1 MKLLVC
7 GGDEAADPG
16 FVYRSLDRAHAKR
29 EVVLLVH
36 FESSSGV
43 DLLAHAW
50 AVERGVCRLPLRRSE
65 TPADVLGMIGPDGLV
80 AFPGAPAAL
89 VAACRAAGL
98 PVWEPV
104 PSRFVPLI
112 PASP

>member
-1 MKLLVC
+1 MMKLLVC
-7 GGDEAADPG
+7 GGDGSADSG
-16 FVYRSLDRAHAKR
+16 FVYRCLDRAHAKR

-36 FESSSGV
+36 FDGASGV

-65 TPADVLGMIGPDGLV
+65 KPADVLGMIGPDGLV

-98 PVWEPV
+98 PVWA
-104 PSRFVPLI
+104 
-112 PASP
+112 PAPA